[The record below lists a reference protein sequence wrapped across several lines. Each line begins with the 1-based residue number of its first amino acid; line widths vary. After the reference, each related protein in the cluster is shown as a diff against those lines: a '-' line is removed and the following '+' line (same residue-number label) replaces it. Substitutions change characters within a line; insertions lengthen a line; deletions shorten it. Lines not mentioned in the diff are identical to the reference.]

1 MDDFSWASYW
11 RNSLAD
17 AESCKGTLKDN
28 SGFVTV
34 DVENFATGRLPEDTV
49 NELFKDE
56 NDKTQLIQLI
66 CRPSIFK
73 LKKEHGKKLTGFPEV
88 ISPLICPLWLNR
100 QGYLF
105 PSDDPT
111 IPRDLLSPQDG
122 NKFTLGTVEN
132 LDQFLSTYSI
142 KIFQESDIPLELTED
157 QYDGIKAEWSTYQ
170 NHCRNLYKQV
180 CTENLNSNL
189 YSRTENSQSKTIVW
203 LSKREQIDGTIQH
216 LLPLYDAIINH
227 KPDLPLLQSYAQRH
241 ITNYRPCID
250 WPDSVA
256 LRTGHPSNQYFLA
269 DAQRDALTHAISMD
283 KGEIQAVNGPP
294 GTGKT
299 TFILSVVAS
308 LWVNAA
314 LKETEPPVI
323 VAASTNNQAVTNII
337 DAFGKDFS
345 EGEDALSGRWLPE
358 ISSYGAYFPARY
370 LEKGAQDNYQTKYFF
385 EQTEQLEY
393 IERSESYFL
402 EKAAI
407 AFSELT
413 EKTLEA
419 VCEQFHEKLESKHSY
434 LNILKETWHDLQI
447 TEKKVFDELGI
458 NPDHTITELSNN
470 IQSINDKLNKITDD
484 LNQWLNFLVQ
494 ESIWLFFR
502 RKKRRLKR
510 RLFIINNLSNDSVYL
525 VAKVKHVQIE
535 QLLTDFQAKIS
546 DELKDLKTDLKNKQA
561 LIDDL
566 HKHETQWDSVSSIL
580 IQNNGELPKLDI
592 CDKTADIEIR
602 FFMFRLAVHYWEA
615 RWLLSCKKLGNN
627 IESQKNETGAK
638 VVEPRW
644 RRRMMLTPCIVST
657 FHSLPDHMTCTP
669 YNERGFKEPLFN
681 FVDLLIVD
689 EAGQVSPEVAG
700 ASFALAKKA
709 LVIGDTHQIE
719 PVRKLTGAI
728 DIGNLSKQN
737 IISNKEEYE
746 QVLQSGRSIVN
757 GSVMR
762 IAQSASFYHY
772 IEDMEPGMFLLE
784 HRRCYDEIISFCNEL
799 CYKGT
804 LIPKRGKVV
813 DDDSSYPAFGYLHID
828 GYAEQRLGGSR
839 FNQLEAETIAAWLN
853 ENREKL
859 ESTYQTKLEKIVG
872 IVTPF
877 TAQVDKIQKACNRQ
891 GIKTGKRADEL
902 TVGTIHALQG
912 AERNLVIFSPVYSR
926 HNDGSF
932 IDRTSSMLNVAVSR
946 AKDSFLVFGDMD
958 VISAVPSSQPRGLL
972 AQYLFKD
979 KNNELVFS
987 LGERSDLLLL
997 CGKPKLINNAEQ
1009 HDAYL
1014 FELLSQVENKADIV
1028 SPWVNFNKLKQTG
1041 LLEALKNA
1049 CDRYVEINLY
1059 TDHQS
1064 NTTASNKIDDN
1075 KVREFESCCEK
1086 LSDLGMNVFV
1096 IKGLHSKLVMAD
1108 NKYFC
1113 VGSFNWLSAA
1123 RSGKYANM
1131 ETSCIYSGNLSKEI
1145 ESQQMFL
1152 QNRGVNRKYLA
1163 NRKIN

>member
-1 MDDFSWASYW
+1 MDDFNWASYW

-34 DVENFATGRLPEDTV
+34 DVEIFATGRLPEDTV

-56 NDKTQLIQLI
+56 NDKTQLMQLI

-73 LKKEHGKKLTGFPEV
+73 LKKEHGKKLTGFPVV

-111 IPRDLLSPQDG
+111 IPRDLLAPQDG

-132 LDQFLSTYSI
+132 LDRFLSTHSI
-142 KIFQESDIPLELTED
+142 KIFQESDVPLELTED
-157 QYDGIKAEWSTYQ
+157 QYEDIKTKWLAYK
-170 NHCRNLYKQV
+170 NHYRNLYKQV
-180 CTENLNSNL
+180 CTENLNSDL
-189 YSRTENSQSKTIVW
+189 YSRTEKIVW
-203 LSKREQIDGTIQH
+203 LSKREQIDEIIKY

-227 KPDLPLLQSYAQRH
+227 KPDLPLFQCYSQRH
-241 ITNYRPCID
+241 ITNYRSRIN
-250 WPDSVA
+250 WAESVA
-256 LRTGHPSNQYFLA
+256 QRSGHPSNQYDLA

-283 KGEIQAVNGPP
+283 EGEILAVNGPP

-308 LWVNAA
+308 LWVDAA

-345 EGEDALSGRWLPE
+345 EGKDALSGRWLPE
-358 ISSYGAYFPARY
+358 ISSYGAYFPAHY
-370 LEKGAQDNYQTKYFF
+370 LEKGAQENYQTKYFF
-385 EQTEQLEY
+385 EQTEHLEY

-407 AFSELT
+407 AFPELT

-419 VCEQFHEKLESKHSY
+419 VCEHLHEKLESKHSY

-484 LNQWLNFLVQ
+484 LNQWLNFLAQ
-494 ESIWLFFR
+494 ESICFFR
-502 RKKRRLKR
+502 RKERRLKR
-510 RLFIINNLSNDSVYL
+510 SLFIINNLSNSSFYL
-525 VAKVKHVQIE
+525 VKHDQIK
-535 QLLTDFQAKIS
+535 QLLTDFQAKFS
-546 DELKDLKTDLKNKQA
+546 DELKNLKTDLKNKQA
-561 LIDDL
+561 LIDGL
-566 HKHETQWDSVSSIL
+566 YKHTAQWESVSSNL
-580 IQNNGELPKLDI
+580 VQNNDELPKLNI

-615 RWLLSCKKLGNN
+615 RWLLSCKDLGND
-627 IESQKNETGAK
+627 IESQRNKTGPK
-638 VVEPRW
+638 VVRYRW

-657 FHSLPDHMTCTP
+657 FHVLPDHMTCTP
-669 YNERGFKEPLFN
+669 YNEGGFVKEPLFN

-709 LVIGDTHQIE
+709 LVIGDIHQIE

-757 GSVMR
+757 GSVMH
-762 IAQSASFYHY
+762 IAQSASFYQY

-784 HRRCYDEIISFCNEL
+784 HRCCYDEIISFCNEL
-799 CYKGT
+799 CYKNT
-804 LIPKRGKVV
+804 LIPKRGKV
-813 DDDSSYPAFGYLHID
+813 DNGSSYPAFGYLHID

-853 ENREKL
+853 ENRENL
-859 ESTYQTKLEKIVG
+859 ESTYQIKLEKIVG

-877 TAQVDKIQKACNRQ
+877 TAQVDKIKKACKKQ
-891 GIKTGKRADEL
+891 GIKTGKRSDEL

-932 IDRTSSMLNVAVSR
+932 IDKTSSMLNVAVSR

-1041 LLEALKNA
+1041 LLEALKAA

-1059 TDHQS
+1059 TDHHS
-1064 NTTASNKIDDN
+1064 NTTVSNKIDDK
-1075 KVREFESCCEK
+1075 KVCEFESCCK
-1086 LSDLGMNVFV
+1086 ALSDLGMNVFV
-1096 IKGLHSKLVMAD
+1096 IKGVHSKLVMAD
-1108 NKYFC
+1108 NKYLC

-1131 ETSCIYSGNLSKEI
+1131 ETSYIYSGNLSKEI
-1145 ESQQMFL
+1145 GSQQMFL

-1163 NRKIN
+1163 IRKNQLN